1 MCGRWLVDSA
11 VGESKIFLSSHTEKE
26 SVPEELEQVIGNN
39 QQRNPPMDTFKEEW
53 TEKIQNCQRVVL
65 REIYLKD
72 K

>member
-26 SVPEELEQVIGNN
+26 SVREEPEQVIGNN
-39 QQRNPPMDTFKEEW
+39 QRRNLPMDTFKKER
-53 TEKIQNCQRVVL
+53 TEKIQNRQRVLL
-65 REIYLKD
+65 RGICLKD